1 MPILQQMQKEL
12 AGKGLVVLG
21 LDIGEDAE
29 TVSAFAKRQSYTF
42 ALLLGAE
49 PDISTRYYVEAYP
62 TTFVVDRRGRIA
74 YRELGGESPDK
85 LRSAVQAA
93 LNAVN

>member
-1 MPILQQMQKEL
+1 MQTEL

-21 LDIGEDAE
+21 LDIGEDAG
-29 TVSAFAKRQSYTF
+29 TVSAFAKKQSYTF
-42 ALLLGAE
+42 ALLMGTE
-49 PDISTRYYVEAYP
+49 PDTSARYYVEAYP

-74 YRELGGESPDK
+74 FRELGGASPDK

-93 LNAVN
+93 LNAEN